1 MVSVNIFGQRIVL
14 INSAKTA
21 VEMLD
26 KKGSIY
32 SDRPV
37 IPMGG
42 ELVGWKNTLV
52 LLPYGAR
59 FRRFRRMAH
68 QLFGNNVTMKKFH
81 PVEELE
87 TRRFL
92 KRVLATP
99 DDLEGHIRK

>member
-1 MVSVNIFGQRIVL
+1 MSIDVFGQRMVIV
-14 INSAKTA
+14 NSAEVA
-21 VEMLD
+21 VDMLD

-37 IPMGG
+37 IPMG

-59 FRRFRRMAH
+59 FRSFRRMAH
-68 QLFGNNVTMKKFH
+68 QLFGNQATMKQFH
-81 PVEELE
+81 PEEEKE

-92 KRVLATP
+92 KRLLIKP
-99 DDLEGHIRK
+99 SDLGEHIRK